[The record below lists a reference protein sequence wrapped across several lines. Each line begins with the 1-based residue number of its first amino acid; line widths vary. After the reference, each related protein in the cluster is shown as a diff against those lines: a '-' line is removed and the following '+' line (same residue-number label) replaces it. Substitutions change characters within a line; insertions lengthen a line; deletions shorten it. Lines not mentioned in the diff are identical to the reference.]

1 MNGAPELYAI
11 VKQWEKELKRMSIW
25 KLIPHRHIYRLGD
38 YSGKRCR
45 RCGRFRKL
53 EQKDK

>member
-1 MNGAPELYAI
+1 MNDAPELYAI
-11 VKQWEKELKRMSIW
+11 VKEWDKEFKRMNLW

-38 YSGKRCR
+38 YGGKRCR

-53 EQKDK
+53 EQKE